1 MTLSTDAMKRAAA
14 ESAIDYVT
22 SDCAI
27 GVGTGSTVAYFVA
40 ALGRRH
46 ERPVAAV
53 ATSEGTAM
61 LLERAGIRVV
71 TLSELDALAVYVD
84 GADEIDPDG
93 RMIKGAGGAHTVE
106 KIVASAARMF
116 VCIADESKSVETLGV
131 RAPLPLEVVPVAAR
145 VVAKRIAEMGGL
157 AVLRQGVVT
166 DSGNPLL
173 DVTGLDFGDPVALE
187 LALDAIPGVIE
198 CGLFARRRADVALIG
213 MRDGTTR
220 TVKFRAASRSSG

>member
-1 MTLSTDAMKRAAA
+1 MTLSVDAMKRAVA
-14 ESAIDYVT
+14 ESAVDYVT
-22 SDCAI
+22 SDHVI
-27 GVGTGSTVAYFVA
+27 GVGTGSTVAYFIA
-40 ALGRRH
+40 ALGRRPQ
-46 ERPVAAV
+46 RPVAAV
-53 ATSEGTAM
+53 ATSARTAM

-71 TLSELDALAVYVD
+71 TLGELDALAVYVD
-84 GADEIDPDG
+84 GADEIDSDG
-93 RMIKGAGGAHTVE
+93 RMIKGAGGAHTAE

-116 VCIADESKSVETLGV
+116 VCIADESKSVAMLGV

-157 AVLRQGVVT
+157 AVLRHGMVT

-173 DVTGLDFGDPVALE
+173 DVTGLDFSDPVALE

-213 MRDGTTR
+213 IRDGTTR
-220 TVKFRAASRSSG
+220 TVKFRAARRSSG